1 MAKTFFVFNNNAK
14 NSHEVNDIND
24 SDEKIINNET
34 LTSVADYI
42 RPANINFQ
50 LT

>member
-1 MAKTFFVFNNNAK
+1 MPK

-34 LTSVADYI
+34 LTSVAGYI
-42 RPANINFQ
+42 RLANINFQ